1 MLTRLELLPPAPPHL
16 HSEPALIIAISRP
29 PKTMA
34 FTLEN
39 FSGSLWT
46 TLPALLIAFVLSAY
60 VFKPVNPPPPASPM
74 TDPLPKTTSADAS
87 AGTSTDGTG
96 EKKAFAVPDAL
107 PPPKDEQFTLEDL
120 KKFDGTDASLPIYLS
135 IKGARYLVYSY
146 TPQLTAPIPSYC
158 RHRIRRQ
165 CKARDI
171 WARWLVQ
178 RLCWQGRLT
187 WPRQVVSQDRGR
199 RCRLEHAEC
208 G

>member
-146 TPQLTAPIPSYC
+146 TPQLTAPIPFVLQAPYSTSVQSA
-158 RHRIRRQ
+158 RHMGQ
-165 CKARDI
+165 VARTTSLL
-171 WARWLVQ
+171 ARTAHVASAS
-178 RLCWQGRLT
+178 RLSR
-187 WPRQVVSQDRGR
+187 PRTPLQTGAR
-199 RCRLEHAEC
+199 
-208 G
+208 